1 MDNPKHH
8 LPWAMDFLAP
18 FSALIRQQAKDL
30 QQGAGEKEKEKEKEQ
45 EKEHITPLF
54 IMVLVF
60 LAITILG
67 AIGFLLIQRNS

>member
-30 QQGAGEKEKEKEKEQ
+30 QQGAGEKEKEKEQ